1 MSKTALTKTA
11 LILAATL
18 TLAVPAAAETLKP
31 LHGASLDFGD
41 VTGIA
46 YYVPG
51 AEGDRVV
58 VTLARPDGIRPVR
71 FETLLSGEQRVS
83 MSVPA
88 EFGSGADGIE
98 IRRAGG
104 RISVVPLVR
113 TATAR

>member
-1 MSKTALTKTA
+1 MSKSTMSKTAM
-11 LILAATL
+11 ILAAGL
-18 TLAVPAAAETLKP
+18 TLAFPAAAETLKP
-31 LHGASLDFGD
+31 LQGASLDFGD

-58 VTLARPDGIRPVR
+58 VTLARPDGIKPVR

-88 EFGSGADGIE
+88 ELGSGANGIE

-104 RISVVPLVR
+104 RISVVPFVQ

>member
-1 MSKTALTKTA
+1 MSKSTMSKTAM
-11 LILAATL
+11 ILAAGL

-31 LHGASLDFGD
+31 LQGASLDFGD

-58 VTLARPDGIRPVR
+58 VTLARPDGIKPVR

-83 MSVPA
+83 MPVPA
-88 EFGSGADGIE
+88 ELGSGANGIE

-104 RISVVPLVR
+104 RISVVPFVQ